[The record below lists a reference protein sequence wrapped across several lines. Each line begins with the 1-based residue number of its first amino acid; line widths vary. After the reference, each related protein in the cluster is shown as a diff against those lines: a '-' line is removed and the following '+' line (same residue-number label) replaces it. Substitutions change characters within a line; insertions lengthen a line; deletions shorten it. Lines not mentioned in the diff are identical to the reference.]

1 MSLQVLWTPIALQS
15 LSEVFVYTYTAFG
28 ERQLRKLSSQI
39 YKVTRRIA
47 SFPQMGKV
55 EEVLLKA
62 TGIEYRS
69 IVVISEI
76 TLLYTICDDTVFIEF
91 VKNARLDDATMLAKI
106 TGEVEY

>member
-1 MSLQVLWTPIALQS
+1 
-15 LSEVFVYTYTAFG
+15 
-28 ERQLRKLSSQI
+28 
-39 YKVTRRIA
+39 
-47 SFPQMGKV
+47 MGKL
-55 EEVLLKA
+55 EEDLLEA

-69 IVVISEI
+69 LVVISEI

>member
-15 LSEVFVYTYTAFG
+15 LSEVFVYTYTEFG

-47 SFPQMGKV
+47 SFPQMGKF

-62 TGIEYRS
+62 TVIDYLFIFFIIYFS
-69 IVVISEI
+69 I
-76 TLLYTICDDTVFIEF
+76 YDTIFDVYVFIDF
-91 VKNARLDDATMLAKI
+91 V
-106 TGEVEY
+106 